1 MRFVKPFH
9 CMTSSNDFMKCAM
22 EKMEPMGRKKKAA
35 ALMVSILFYIG
46 TFLLLFRFTMGEQIR
61 WFFCG
66 FPILIAS
73 YFITVGTVF
82 SKILGLNRWILWL
95 SMNFVG
101 GVCSWVI
108 LILCLPALLMNGM
121 LLLLVGILT
130 VLFAMVWAVIGLGF
144 LCVKWFQRRSR

>member
-1 MRFVKPFH
+1 
-9 CMTSSNDFMKCAM
+9 
-22 EKMEPMGRKKKAA
+22 MGRKKKAA

-144 LCVKWFQRRSR
+144 LCIKWFQRRNQ